1 MLFKTITN
9 VRNRKEPFH
18 AMKSTSQSSFMRKL
32 FAILVGASALFFIVL
47 QVGATIGTSLQMQL
61 GNPTGATADP
71 NNHDHYLIQRT
82 VEALDYS
89 DNLGEPNWASWDLT
103 AADEGSA
110 ARSTFITDTN
120 LPPCFYAVTTGD
132 YTGSGYDRGQMCPSA
147 DRTDTQSD
155 NDQVF
160 YMSNVIPQTPDNN
173 EGVWESFEA
182 YCRTL
187 AQSGNE
193 LLITCGPGTFDGS
206 RIQPSGKVSIPGY
219 TWKIVVVVPPGPGS
233 AISRITSSTRVIAV
247 KVPNIQG
254 IRSVDWTSYITSVNQ
269 IQTDTG
275 YTFFTALSPTLA
287 AQLRATVDG
296 QGARAANSGS
306 ASPAEAA
313 VEQSV
318 AEASGIMPLTS
329 GQTRTVRIV
338 EYNIECDTGTITPLP
353 GLIAP
358 SSGNVTN
365 GGVLEGIGE
374 EIIGSDPAQ
383 PLDILALNETTSNT
397 STVQPI
403 VNALNAFYAYY
414 NNPAGYAMSTYQATE
429 SGGDPTT
436 GNGPN
441 ALVYNTNTLQ
451 LIASVP
457 VDPPG
462 GTSQLGSASGMYREV
477 MRYEF
482 APAGV
487 TAGTNNEFYIY
498 VSHYKASSGSGNEK
512 ARLGEATIIRSNEYL
527 NLPANA
533 RVLYVGDY
541 NPDDNSVEPGYQTI
555 CSNGVPNVS
564 PRTSQGQGVDPLNIL
579 WGPYTS
585 AATNINWG
593 SSTTSTSIL
602 FMLTDASTGIKY
614 RDDLQIMTSNV
625 YYDVAGGLQYVQ
637 GSFHAFGNNGSFTY
651 GSSVNSSGNTALKDL
666 DATLTNLYKL
676 SASTLLADLTTA
688 SDHLPTVADYTV
700 PIGSG
705 GTAPSIT
712 SFSPTSGPVG
722 TNVVITGSAFTGAT
736 AVKFNGTAAT
746 SFTVNSDTQITA
758 TVPTGATT
766 GPISVT
772 TANGTGTSST
782 NFTVTA
788 PAPSITSFSPTSGP
802 VGTNVVITGSAFTG
816 ATAVKFNGTA
826 ATSFTVNSD
835 TQITATVPTGATTGP
850 ISVTTSAGTG
860 TSSTSFTVTAP
871 PAPSITSFSP
881 TSGPVG
887 TNVVITGSAFT
898 GATAVKFNGTAA
910 TSFTVNSD
918 TQITAT
924 VPTGATTGPISVTT
938 SAGTGTSSTNFTVT
952 APAPSITSFS
962 PTSGPVG
969 TNVVIT
975 GSAFTGATAVKFN
988 GTAATSFTVN
998 SDTQI
1003 TATVPT
1009 GATTGTISVT
1019 TANGTGTS
1027 STSFTVTSSGG
1038 SLNISQ
1044 VYGGG
1049 GNSGATYKN
1058 DFIELYNA
1066 SSAAVNLS
1074 TYAVQYASASGSSW
1088 QETTLSGTIQPGHY
1102 YLIQEA
1108 AGSGGTSNL
1117 PSPEATGT
1125 INMSATAGKVAL
1137 TKTQTLL
1144 TVDNPVSNTNVVDFV
1159 GYGSADAYE
1168 GSGPAPAPSNTTS
1181 DLRAGNGAI
1190 NTYNNASDFSTG
1202 APNPRN

>member
-1 MLFKTITN
+1 MFVLFLAAT
-9 VRNRKEPFH
+9 P
-18 AMKSTSQSSFMRKL
+18 AG
-32 FAILVGASALFFIVL
+32 AIIK
-47 QVGATIGTSLQMQL
+47 TSLQMQL
-61 GNPTGATADP
+61 GNPSGATPDP
-71 NNHDHYLIQRT
+71 NNHNHYLIQRA
-82 VEALDYS
+82 VESLDYS
-89 DNLGEPNWASWDLT
+89 DSLGEPNWASWDLT
-103 AADEGSA
+103 ASDLGSSG
-110 ARSTFITDTN
+110 RGDFQTDTN
-120 LPPCFYAVTTGD
+120 LPAGFYQVTPDD
-132 YTGSGYDRGQMCPSA
+132 YTGSGYNRGQLCPSA
-147 DRTDTQSD
+147 DRTGNQID
-155 NDQVF
+155 NDMVF
-160 YMSNVIPQTPDNN
+160 YMSNIMPLSSDNN
-173 EGVWESFEA
+173 EGVWGGFEA

-193 LLITCGPGTFDGS
+193 LLITCGPSTFDGS
-206 RIQPSGKVSIPGY
+206 RIQPVGKVSIPGY

-275 YTFFTALSPTLA
+275 YTFFTALSPTVA
-287 AQLRATVDG
+287 AQLRAEVDG
-296 QGARAANSGS
+296 QSAPAASSS
-306 ASPAEAA
+306 ASPAVAA

-318 AEASGIMPLTS
+318 KDGVQQSGTEASGIMPLTS
-329 GQTRTVRIV
+329 GQTRTLRIV
-338 EYNIECDTGTITPLP
+338 EYNIDCDTGTITPLP

-429 SGGDPTT
+429 SGGSPSS

-498 VSHYKASSGSGNEK
+498 VSHYKASSGSSNEK
-512 ARLGEATIIRSNEYL
+512 ARLGEATIIRSNEYV

-564 PRTSQGQGVDPLNIL
+564 PRTPQGQGVDPLNIL

-585 AATNINWG
+585 AATNINWS

-602 FMLTDASTGIKY
+602 FMLSEPSTGLKY

-637 GSFHAFGNNGSFTY
+637 GSFHSFGNNASLPY
-651 GSSVNSSGNTALKDL
+651 GSSVSASGNTALNDL
-666 DATLTNLYKL
+666 DPTLTNLYKL
-676 SASTLLADLTTA
+676 SAATLLADLTTA

-736 AVKFNGTAAT
+736 AVKFNATAAT

-788 PAPSITSFSPTSGP
+788 PPAPSITSFSPTSGP

-816 ATAVKFNGTA
+816 ATAVKFNATA

-850 ISVTTSAGTG
+850 ISVTTANGTG
-860 TSSTSFTVTAP
+860 TSSTNFTVTAP

-1009 GATTGTISVT
+1009 GATTGPISVT
-1019 TANGTGTS
+1019 TSAGTGTS
-1027 STSFTVTSSGG
+1027 STSFTVTTSGG

-1125 INMSATAGKVAL
+1125 ISMSATAGKVAL

-1202 APNPRN
+1202 TPDPRD